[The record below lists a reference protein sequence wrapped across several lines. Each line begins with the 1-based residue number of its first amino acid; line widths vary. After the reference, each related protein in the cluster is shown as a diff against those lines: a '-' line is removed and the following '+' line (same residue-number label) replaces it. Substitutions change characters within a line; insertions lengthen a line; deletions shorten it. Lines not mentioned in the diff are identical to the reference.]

1 MFRLMGRYLRQYK
14 IYAVLSPVLMI
25 LEVVADVLAPF
36 LMAEIVDKGIPMQDT
51 GHITKV
57 GLTMIFVAL
66 WGLACGSAS
75 AFAGAKAGYG
85 YGTNVREAMYEKI
98 QTFSFKQLDLFS
110 VPSLIT
116 RLTNDVT
123 IISMVGMMTLRMA
136 IRAPVMMLLAIFM
149 AFRINKDLAFIFAV
163 SLPLLAIGVAV
174 ILLLARKR
182 FRIMQRKIDRLNAVV
197 EEDLTSVRVI
207 KSFVREDYEK
217 KRFGKANDSL
227 KDQSIRAFSLVILF
241 IPLMNFIVYGSI
253 IAVFWFGGHQVIA
266 GTMGS
271 GQLMSFVTYCTQIM
285 VSLMMLSMFFF
296 QLTRANTSA
305 ERIHEV
311 LEAEPDLSSPE
322 DGGLTV
328 IPDGSVDFIDVDFR
342 YEGNSGNSLQDVNL
356 HVDSGETVGII
367 GSTGSAK
374 STLVQMIPRL
384 YDSTRGEVMVGGHDV
399 REYNLTALRNAVSFV
414 LQKNTLFSG
423 TLRENMQWGD
433 EGASDEEIIEAL
445 KQAQAWEFVGKLPE
459 GLDSWVEQGGLN
471 FSGGQRQRL
480 CIARALLKNPAI
492 LILDDSTSAVDMTTD
507 AKIRAALAEY
517 KSDVTTFIIA
527 QRIASIQ
534 DADKILVMA
543 DGGIQAAGTHEE
555 LLASNQIYQD
565 LYETQVK
572 GAIAE

>member
-1 MFRLMGRYLRQYK
+1 MFQLMGRYLRQYK

-36 LMAEIVDKGIPMQDT
+36 LMAEIVDKGIPLADSGRITRT
-51 GHITKV
+51 GLI
-57 GLTMIFVAL
+57 MIMVAV
-66 WGLACGSAS
+66 WGLVCGSAS
-75 AFAGAKAGYG
+75 AFCGSKAGFG
-85 YGTNVREAMYEKI
+85 YGTNVRDALYGKI

-136 IRAPVMMLLAIFM
+136 IRAPVMMVLAIFM
-149 AFRINKDLAFIFAV
+149 AFRINKDLAFIFAIG
-163 SLPLLAIGVAV
+163 LPLLGIGVAV
-174 ILLLARKR
+174 ILLLARQR
-182 FRIMQRKIDRLNAVV
+182 FNRMQKKIDRLNAVV

-217 KRFGKANDSL
+217 ERFARANDSL
-227 KDQSIRAFSLVILF
+227 KNNSIRAFNLVILF

-253 IAVFWFGGHQVIA
+253 IAVFWFGGQRVIA
-266 GTMGS
+266 GSMGS
-271 GQLMSFVTYCTQIM
+271 GSLMSFVTYCTQIM
-285 VSLMMLSMFFF
+285 VSLMMLSMYFF

-305 ERIHEV
+305 ERIREV
-311 LEAEPDLSSPE
+311 LRTEADLSSPAH
-322 DGGLTV
+322 GGLTE
-328 IPDGSVDFIDVDFR
+328 IPDGSVDFNDVDFR

-356 HVDSGETVGII
+356 HVKSGETVGII

-374 STLVQMIPRL
+374 TTLVQMIPRL

-433 EGASDEEIIEAL
+433 SEASDEEIIEAL
-445 KQAQAWEFVGKLPE
+445 KQACAWEFVSKKPE

-480 CIARALLKNPAI
+480 CIARALLKKPAI
-492 LILDDSTSAVDMTTD
+492 LILDDSTSAVDMSTD
-507 AKIRAALAEY
+507 AKIRQSLAEN

-527 QRIASIQ
+527 QRIASIK

-543 DGGIQAAGTHEE
+543 DGGIQAMGSHEE
-555 LLASNQIYQD
+555 LLASNEIYQD